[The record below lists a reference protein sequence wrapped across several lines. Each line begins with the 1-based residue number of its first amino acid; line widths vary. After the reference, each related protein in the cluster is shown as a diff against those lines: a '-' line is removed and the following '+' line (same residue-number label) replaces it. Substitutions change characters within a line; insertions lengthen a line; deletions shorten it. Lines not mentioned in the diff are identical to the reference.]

1 MEKGDKHCPWPARND
16 AAMAACAKKITAAPR
31 WRPPVRGA
39 CAAFG
44 ERGASPPYARL
55 RGSHSAFCRA
65 AARLYGW
72 RGAEAA
78 FYSPAGRKAV
88 CFAVPSC
95 VFSGVRGQKTPC
107 AVSAVWPS
115 VSAGIRAF
123 LFFCLSAARLWAA
136 GGKAAGK
143 APLGLVPK
151 LRIAYPLSNLWD
163 LTPAAG
169 ALPCAGPQRPAPVR
183 ALRRAV
189 LYGRA
194 RGRPPCKGAAVRPLG
209 GNAFFLSLLVTEW
222 MIS

>member
-1 MEKGDKHCPWPARND
+1 MREKDNGCPA
-16 AAMAACAKKITAAPR
+16 
-31 WRPPVRGA
+31 
-39 CAAFG
+39 
-44 ERGASPPYARL
+44 L
-55 RGSHSAFCRA
+55 A
-65 AARLYGW
+65 AARPGCACRFSGNGARSRPMPGCGVRTARFAAPP
-72 RGAEAA
+72 RGFTGGRAQRRLFIRLRAGGRRVLPSRHA
-78 FYSPAGRKAV
+78 F
-88 CFAVPSC
+88 
-95 VFSGVRGQKTPC
+95 FSGVRGQKTPC

-143 APLGLVPK
+143 APLGLVPR

-194 RGRPPCKGAAVRPLG
+194 RGRPPYKGAAVRPLG

>member
-1 MEKGDKHCPWPARND
+1 MREKDNACPTL
-16 AAMAACAKKITAAPR
+16 AAV
-31 WRPPVRGA
+31 RPGGA
-39 CAAFG
+39 CRFSG
-44 ERGASPPYARL
+44 NGARSRPMPGCGVRTAR
-55 RGSHSAFCRA
+55 F
-65 AARLYGW
+65 
-72 RGAEAA
+72 AE
-78 FYSPAGRKAV
+78 
-88 CFAVPSC
+88 PSC

-107 AVSAVWPS
+107 AVHPVGPPVWAVL
-115 VSAGIRAF
+115 GAF
-123 LFFCLSAARLWAA
+123 LPLAGPAPRLCAA

-143 APLGLVPK
+143 APLGLVPR

-194 RGRPPCKGAAVRPLG
+194 RGRPPRKGAAVRPLG

>member
-1 MEKGDKHCPWPARND
+1 MRCWACAGMLRRGRAPIPAHRQAAAAHQDAPPCGFAGGVLEKGDKHCPWPARND

-95 VFSGVRGQKTPC
+95 VFSGVRGQKNTLRGFCRTAFCKCRYPSFSFPLPVC
-107 AVSAVWPS
+107 RLAV
-115 VSAGIRAF
+115 IRGWQ
-123 LFFCLSAARLWAA
+123 S
-136 GGKAAGK
+136 
-143 APLGLVPK
+143 
-151 LRIAYPLSNLWD
+151 
-163 LTPAAG
+163 
-169 ALPCAGPQRPAPVR
+169 
-183 ALRRAV
+183 
-189 LYGRA
+189 GR
-194 RGRPPCKGAAVRPLG
+194 
-209 GNAFFLSLLVTEW
+209 
-222 MIS
+222 